1 MTNWRSKGR
10 IWCLWPARPK
20 GLIEVIG
27 GSYLS
32 ASPYVS
38 YRRLLEGLYQQNLA
52 IHAWSY
58 LPGFDHQSQANEAW
72 KNLRNCRKNLE
83 ARVGE
88 LPLSIRLGHSLGCK
102 LHLLAP
108 DGGRNSNSLVALSF
122 NNFTAKKSIPL
133 FSTLKPKFRI
143 SREFNPSPDQTIEL
157 IIQRYI
163 QPKNLLIKFE
173 DDNLDETSKLLYY
186 LKQRKGKD
194 NSKNMNLV
202 GDHLTPVSF
211 GLRQS
216 LLGKWSNDNT
226 KRIQINQ
233 LVNIINC
240 WSKEIL

>member
-32 ASPYVS
+32 ASPHVS

-72 KNLRNCRKNLE
+72 KNLRKCRKDLE
-83 ARVGE
+83 IRVGDI
-88 LPLSIRLGHSLGCK
+88 PSSIRLGHSLGCK

-122 NNFTAKKSIPL
+122 NNFTSKQSIPL
-133 FSTLKPKFRI
+133 FSEIKPKFGI
-143 SREFNPSPDQTIEL
+143 LREFNPTPEETIEL
-157 IIQRYI
+157 ISQRYI
-163 QPKNLLIKFE
+163 QPKNLLIRFKE
-173 DDNLDETSKLLYY
+173 DNLDETTKLLCC
-186 LKQRKGKD
+186 LKQREGKD
-194 NSKNMNLV
+194 NSSIVNMV

-211 GLRQS
+211 GLRQN
-216 LLGKWSNDNT
+216 LLGKWSNDHR
-226 KRIQINQ
+226 KRVCINQ
-233 LVNIINC
+233 LITEINN
-240 WSKEIL
+240 WSMQTS